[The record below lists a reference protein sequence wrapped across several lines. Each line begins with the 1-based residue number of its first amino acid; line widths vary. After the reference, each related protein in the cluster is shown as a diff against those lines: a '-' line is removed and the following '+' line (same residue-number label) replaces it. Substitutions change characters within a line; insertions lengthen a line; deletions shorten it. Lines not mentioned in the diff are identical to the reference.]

1 MAKPQNPAPAPV
13 GKGHATPTRR
23 EREAAR
29 KRPLVLDRKADS
41 AKRRADRRLQ
51 YEREQKAMVTG
62 DDRNM
67 PAQHAGAP
75 RRYAR
80 DFVDA
85 RTTVAEFLLPASL
98 VALFAMMFLGGN
110 KVGSSKP
117 EVVTTLSF
125 ALLLTILAAAIESAI
140 LIRRLHK
147 AAAAKFGEEK
157 LPRLYRLY
165 ALTRMLQLRRLRMP
179 KAQIKRGEFPL

>member
-62 DDRNM
+62 DERNM

-85 RTTVAEFLLPASL
+85 RTTVAEFLLPTSL
-98 VALFAMMFLGGN
+98 IALFAMMFLGAN
-110 KVGSSKP
+110 KPDIVA
-117 EVVTTLSF
+117 TLSF
-125 ALLLTILAAAIESAI
+125 ALLLTILASAIESAL
-140 LIRRLHK
+140 LIRRHRK
-147 AAAAKFGEEK
+147 AAVAKFGEDK

-165 ALTRMLQLRRLRMP
+165 ALTRLLQIRRLRMP
-179 KAQIKRGEFPL
+179 KPQIKRGEFPL